1 MSKFDYLNK
10 SIRNKTFQTFRDC
23 AILLSFGRFNS
34 FRTEL
39 KKKTKWRPGRRLK
52 NEENTFCYHAH
63 FLLILNVYIAQSI
76 KYYTSNESLYNS
88 LQFHGIL
95 RERKGNNKER
105 IL

>member
-1 MSKFDYLNK
+1 MTREEFIDEPL
-10 SIRNKTFQTFRDC
+10 
-23 AILLSFGRFNS
+23 NS
-34 FRTEL
+34 FRREL

-52 NEENTFCYHAH
+52 NEENTFCYHAQL
-63 FLLILNVYIAQSI
+63 FLNFERIHCSKYQVLYI
-76 KYYTSNESLYNS
+76 NESLYNS